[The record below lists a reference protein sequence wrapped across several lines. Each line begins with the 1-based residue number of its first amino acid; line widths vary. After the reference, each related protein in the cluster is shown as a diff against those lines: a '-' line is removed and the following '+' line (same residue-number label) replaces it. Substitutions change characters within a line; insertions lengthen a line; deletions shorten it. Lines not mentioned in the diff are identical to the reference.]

1 LKRHNKKTLE
11 AALLGSPH
19 FGDIMGSGEG
29 SGKGGREGGFLHN
42 FEAMERVVLTAN
54 GNLQRVIR

>member
-1 LKRHNKKTLE
+1 
-11 AALLGSPH
+11 LGSPH